1 MEATHVFLFF
11 SWLNWRQT
19 KEGVRRE
26 LKWTGWTPNIKTA
39 RRKRLWWKR
48 KRGEPSTG
56 VSVSAAQAN
65 VVGKVQVS
73 TTQQS
78 KVQQPSRSKFAQT
91 SREEQQQFFGGIF
104 PALPPSIQFSF
115 ASKHKKTRQG
125 KSPHLM
131 YSHEVVKDRRR
142 RRCCPRKPA
151 ILSNH
156 SKPDPELRSKLG
168 WLTGYRSLFFKLE
181 TKKEIDRK
189 ISSARSRWL

>member
-1 MEATHVFLFF
+1 MDRVNTKISRRPDGNGCDENASVVNRAPVFL
-11 SWLNWRQT
+11 SQLHKQTWLEKFKFQQLSNPKFNNPAVQSS
-19 KEGVRRE
+19 
-26 LKWTGWTPNIKTA
+26 LKHP
-39 RRKRLWWKR
+39 
-48 KRGEPSTG
+48 
-56 VSVSAAQAN
+56 
-65 VVGKVQVS
+65 GKS
-73 TTQQS
+73 S
-78 KVQQPSRSKFAQT
+78 SN
-91 SREEQQQFFGGIF
+91 FFGGIF

-131 YSHEVVKDRRR
+131 HSHEVVKDRRR

-156 SKPDPELRSKLG
+156 GKPDPELRSKLG
-168 WLTGYRSLFFKLE
+168 WLTGYRSLFFKPE